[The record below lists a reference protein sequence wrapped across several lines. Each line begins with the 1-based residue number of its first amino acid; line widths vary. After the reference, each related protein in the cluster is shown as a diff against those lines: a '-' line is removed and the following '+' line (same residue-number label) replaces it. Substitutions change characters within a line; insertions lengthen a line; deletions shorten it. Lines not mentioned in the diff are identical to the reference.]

1 MCRHE
6 IIFFKFVFDCFF
18 SDIPIDDAKGF
29 LNAKVKIAF
38 TVNDIDDAD
47 FFSRAL
53 GQKTMT
59 VTHSGFNSGGSQS
72 GSSYTKNTTV
82 QSQPLMRPESL
93 MTLSNKEAIAL
104 LEGSQPVRLKKTY

>member
-72 GSSYTKNTTV
+72 GSSYTKNTCNA
-82 QSQPLMRPESL
+82 PR
-93 MTLSNKEAIAL
+93 
-104 LEGSQPVRLKKTY
+104 